1 MAKELAPKSLLA
13 LARRRTPEPDLM
25 TPAEASPVTSWS
37 NTTFELMARLSALLP
52 PRVIVEAVAS
62 EASVKVRS
70 APLRARPTP
79 RLRLLCRVWAPPL
92 TEMVP
97 PFDDVVKTPVP
108 RGPEIRAEPV
118 TVELP
123 LMASA
128 PPLRESPPENVL
140 PALDRTRLFA
150 GSPTLTS
157 APAPVMTPA

>member
-1 MAKELAPKSLLA
+1 M
-13 LARRRTPEPDLM
+13 
-25 TPAEASPVTSWS
+25 
-37 NTTFELMARLSALLP
+37 LP
-52 PRVIVEAVAS
+52 PSVIVEAEPNAS

-70 APLRARPTP
+70 EPLRARPAP
-79 RLRLLCRVWAPPL
+79 RLRLLCRVWAAPL

-97 PFDDVVKTPVP
+97 PLDDVVKVPVP

-140 PALDRTRLFA
+140 PALDRTRLSA
-150 GSPTLTS
+150 GVPTLTS